1 MAVLPISVYGT
12 QVLRTKAKP
21 VESLDDKIIGLIRDM
36 FETMSVAGGIGLAAN
51 QVGIPVQLIVVDIS
65 DVEEGKTAAGGVRM
79 ALINPVILSQEG
91 EDTMEEGCLSI
102 PGVREMVTRARKI
115 HVRFRDANFELKE
128 MEAEGLLA
136 RVILHEYD
144 HLMGVLFIDR
154 IPSLKR
160 TMMKAKLNQIKR
172 GEVEVQYE
180 IVTQEAESWAVSHLS
195 RRHAIPPKNGGR
207 VHKLKKV
214 HL

>member
-21 VESLDDKIIGLIRDM
+21 VESLDDKIVGLIRDM

-65 DVEEGKTAAGGVRM
+65 DIEEWKHIGPM
-79 ALINPVILSQEG
+79 ALINPVILSEEG

-115 HVRFRDANFELKE
+115 RVRFRDANFELKE

-180 IVTQEAESWAVSHLS
+180 IVTEEVESWAVSHLS
-195 RRHAIPPKNGGR
+195 RRRAIRQTNGGR
-207 VHKLKKV
+207 GHKLKKV
-214 HL
+214 PL

>member
-1 MAVLPISVYGT
+1 
-12 QVLRTKAKP
+12 
-21 VESLDDKIIGLIRDM
+21 
-36 FETMSVAGGIGLAAN
+36 
-51 QVGIPVQLIVVDIS
+51 
-65 DVEEGKTAAGGVRM
+65 M

-115 HVRFRDANFELKE
+115 RVRFRDANFELKE

-180 IVTQEAESWAVSHLS
+180 IVTQEVESWAVSHLS